1 MSLANGECGLTCP
14 TPWRIFPDLGWPC
27 LQSESSC
34 YQFVCFAAYFRTDF
48 PLDQAIDVLAVNILV
63 IRVEAERER
72 TELYGKVGGLQYTD
86 SCLMNFDS

>member
-1 MSLANGECGLTCP
+1 MDSCQSMSLANGECGLTCP

-63 IRVEAERER
+63 IRVELSLHA
-72 TELYGKVGGLQYTD
+72 LGL
-86 SCLMNFDS
+86 LFHL